1 MKPLLLALLL
11 FPFLALPQTKRPLT
25 VEDLWNMKRVGSF
38 NVSPDG
44 KMIAFELTTYSM
56 EDNKGNTNIYIMG
69 ADGKN
74 IHPLKNSGTN
84 QTEPAFTPDGK
95 KVSFVKDGQIWL
107 CNLDGTGEEKLTY
120 IYTEASGYRWSSD
133 GKNILFVSTVYPD
146 CPDQDC
152 NKTKDDEKEKNNF
165 LDKNFK

>member
-11 FPFLALPQTKRPLT
+11 FSFFALPQTKRPLS

-38 NVSPDG
+38 IVSPDG
-44 KMIAFELTTYSM
+44 KMIAFELASYNM
-56 EDNKGNTNIYIMG
+56 ENNKGNTDIYIMG
-69 ADGKN
+69 ADGKDVR
-74 IHPLKNSGTN
+74 PLKNSGTN
-84 QTEPAFTPDGK
+84 ETEPAFTPDGK
-95 KVSFVKDGQIWL
+95 KISFIRDGQIWL

-133 GKNILFVSTVYPD
+133 GKKILFVSTVYPD

-152 NKTKDDEKEKNNF
+152 NKAKDDE
-165 LDKNFK
+165 